1 LRYTSRGS
9 GRGEGCLNGRRR
21 LDFEKAVVEFGTE
34 AVLRYRT
41 IAEARHDNELP
52 ESFLRGFVAMR
63 LHERFGCQVHVERL
77 YTAMALDLG
86 MPITPDFVNVLG
98 AFRADIAVYES
109 GRPFAVIEL
118 KIFDAA
124 SPLPSVGLEL
134 DKAQILARFAKLRI
148 LVGVMICPIVVSL
161 EARIER
167 LHDAFGGNMYIGERQ
182 HSRDRQWQWCFA
194 CASLGE
200 REGVRSY

>member
-1 LRYTSRGS
+1 
-9 GRGEGCLNGRRR
+9 

-34 AVLRYRT
+34 AVLRYRA
-41 IAEARHDNELP
+41 IAETRHDNELP
-52 ESFLRGFVAMR
+52 ESFLRSFVALR
-63 LHERFGCQVHVERL
+63 LHERLGYQVHVERL

-86 MPITPDFVNVLG
+86 MPITPDLVAVLG
-98 AFRADIAVYES
+98 GFRADIAVYES
-109 GRPFAVIEL
+109 GRPFAIVEL

-124 SPLPSVGLEL
+124 SPLPSLGLEL
-134 DKAQILARFAKLRI
+134 DKAQILARFTKLRI
-148 LVGVMICPIVVSL
+148 FIGLMICPIIVSL

-167 LHDAFGGNMYIGERQ
+167 LHDAFGGNMYVGERQ

-200 REGVRSY
+200 REGGRSY